1 MFSLFGKKALHAS
14 DFADYIHRRLSFI
27 LKVTL
32 VIGAISM
39 FWQQQYQSAFEIL
52 LILLIT
58 TLPVVLG
65 DRFDVKIPHIF
76 ETFAVIFVF
85 MSLFLGEVY
94 DYYGRFW
101 WWDKVLH
108 TGSAFL
114 LGVLG
119 FLMVYV
125 LNEKKEIDLDLNPS
139 FMALFAFMF
148 AVSIGAIWEIFE
160 FTMDQVF
167 GLNMQKSGLVDT
179 MWDLI
184 VDCLGAFIVS
194 VAGWIYIKDRENDSF
209 LERWIE
215 EFIEKNPKLFR
226 EESRAGDNEQG

>member
-1 MFSLFGKKALHAS
+1 MN
-14 DFADYIHRRLSFI
+14 FATYVHNRLSFF
-27 LKVTL
+27 LKTAL
-32 VIGAISM
+32 VIGAIST
-39 FWQQQYQSAFEIL
+39 FWQAQYQSTFEIL

-65 DRFDVKIPHIF
+65 NRFDVRIPHIF

-119 FLMVYV
+119 FLLVYV
-125 LNEKKEIDLDLNPS
+125 LNEKKEIELELNPS

-160 FTMDQVF
+160 FTMDQIF

-184 VDCLGAFIVS
+184 VDCLGAMVVS
-194 VAGWIYIKDRENDSF
+194 VFGWIYIKDRENDSF

-215 EFIEKNPKLFR
+215 DFIEKNPKLFQHGS
-226 EESRAGDNEQG
+226 EAEHEKPGSD